1 MSAVYPDDEPE
12 ERHRDEDERGIVDK
26 IIDRIVQ

>member
-12 ERHRDEDERGIVDK
+12 EEENPNSIIDDIMDK
-26 IIDRIVQ
+26 IIDIT